1 MMRTRQR
8 SLKKTNITLNMKY
21 KKGKNIFSLKREKLS
36 EAFDEAQSASSTG
49 FLQGLAG
56 NRDWSQARSA
66 SREWWERWQG
76 APSPQLSFITGYFHL
91 ENIWLQLPEFIS
103 FLLSYL
109 NLSILLRP
117 GLKSNS
123 LNMHKKTTN
132 WRILVVVV
140 KWRHLTIALL
150 TQISPKRAIASYW
163 WILVALSAYFFCC
176 HQNASQRHIGSQTFF
191 LCFICLHIWIKRVML
206 SNLKYRHRR
215 KLFTKRNEKK
225 GLVYLS
231 VSLIIHNKGRN

>member
-1 MMRTRQR
+1 MGE
-8 SLKKTNITLNMKY
+8 I
-21 KKGKNIFSLKREKLS
+21 I
-36 EAFDEAQSASSTG
+36 SS
-49 FLQGLAG
+49 FRWSSICLLHRLFQGLAG
-56 NRDWSQARSA
+56 NRDWRQARSA
-66 SREWWERWQG
+66 SRGWWERWQS

-91 ENIWLQLPEFIS
+91 ENIWLQLAEFIS

-123 LNMHKKTTN
+123 PNMHKKTTN

-140 KWRHLTIALL
+140 KWRHLTIVLL

-191 LCFICLHIWIKRVML
+191 LCFICLHIWITRVML

-231 VSLIIHNKGRN
+231 ASLIIHNKGRN

>member
-1 MMRTRQR
+1 MGE
-8 SLKKTNITLNMKY
+8 I
-21 KKGKNIFSLKREKLS
+21 I
-36 EAFDEAQSASSTG
+36 SS
-49 FLQGLAG
+49 FRWSSICLLHRLFQGLAG
-56 NRDWSQARSA
+56 EKARGDEPIKYVCMYVCKRDWRQARSA
-66 SREWWERWQG
+66 SRGWWERWQG

-123 LNMHKKTTN
+123 PNMHKKTTN

-140 KWRHLTIALL
+140 KWRHLTIVLL

-176 HQNASQRHIGSQTFF
+176 HQNASQRHIGSLTFF
-191 LCFICLHIWIKRVML
+191 LCFICLHIWITRVML

-231 VSLIIHNKGRN
+231 ASLIIHNKGRN